1 MTTCSTRCM
10 RWATWS
16 DVTSRPRPLRSPRV
30 RLAILLFVLNLVLG
44 WPAVA
49 LAGAASP
56 WIGAA
61 NAAIL
66 AGICYAGSWALLAI
80 SSALGGPELMA
91 DLKARVS
98 GILKRKKP
106 D

>member
-1 MTTCSTRCM
+1 MTQR
-10 RWATWS
+10 R
-16 DVTSRPRPLRSPRV
+16 RLLRSPRV
-30 RLAILLFVLNLVLG
+30 RLAILLFGLNVVLG

-61 NAAIL
+61 NAALL
-66 AGICYAGSWALLAI
+66 AGGCYAASWVLLAI

-91 DLKARVS
+91 DLKSRVS
-98 GILKRKKP
+98 SVFKRRKKP
-106 D
+106 